1 MNDESTMTSYPGTE
15 SATHRALRNDDIL
28 QVVLHSAAVIYL
40 GPHGYPRQREEA
52 KEWRPTLANLAR
64 VCRLFYEPSCAVL
77 WHTLDGVESILS
89 FLPSSDRPLTVSC
102 FPLAVC

>member
-40 GPHGYPRQREEA
+40 GPHGYPRHCKEA
-52 KEWRPTLANLAR
+52 KEWRPTLASLAR

-102 FPLAVC
+102 FPPAVC